1 MLWYKLHS
9 VYSEYLWIL
18 MSYITIIMNNL
29 MFCSIKW
36 LYWWTLLMTCAAF
49 KCAVSRVEWHQ
60 VERTWQKWNVILH
73 SSSMIILRMSP
84 FISTLGGVL
93 LHRAQHVTTV
103 KQNGQLARK
112 RTLIIFFIS
121 WSLSYLYTWIQFL
134 SLSVEHSHLTAIQC
148 FYILDVSTGSGLDDG
163 GNILL
168 QYITNTLVCT
178 PVCSC
183 SRLDTNR
190 IILAN
195 SCNTSPG
202 FIATI
207 RTILANF

>member
-1 MLWYKLHS
+1 
-9 VYSEYLWIL
+9 
-18 MSYITIIMNNL
+18 
-29 MFCSIKW
+29 MFCSIKL

-73 SSSMIILRMSP
+73 TSSIIILRMSP

-121 WSLSYLYTWIQFL
+121 WSLSYLYTWIQFI
-134 SLSVEHSHLTAIQC
+134 SLSVEHSHLTAIRC

-168 QYITNTLVCT
+168 QYITNT

-183 SRLDTNR
+183 SRLATNR

-195 SCNTSPG
+195 SNTQ
-202 FIATI
+202 IYCHH
-207 RTILANF
+207 